1 MFDGCTP
8 QTARGETRRSARGEA
23 PITCKWGLALRLHR
37 LDVVRC
43 ERLAFSISHLE
54 FWLPSPR
61 RVADT
66 SQVAE
71 GSPEERLLL
80 PHLSLL
86 LRQRNLR
93 PPHAPPQ
100 PSAANNV
107 WEPDRRCS
115 GSTFRGGD
123 TARLYTTMG
132 LGNWARNEWS
142 DAKEAAR
149 EIWQFVRTH
158 NWKQSARS
166 SLQRK
171 YWSQF
176 SGRLAINPDEPILT
190 RGSACSLVGRRHH
203 LRRRR
208 RPSRHLPR
216 PDCRKV

>member
-1 MFDGCTP
+1 MQSGASPFRCTASSSAANVSP
-8 QTARGETRRSARGEA
+8 SRSATLSPGFRLQGEQPIQVKWQKGRRKSACFCRISRRS
-23 PITCKWGLALRLHR
+23 
-37 LDVVRC
+37 
-43 ERLAFSISHLE
+43 
-54 FWLPSPR
+54 
-61 RVADT
+61 
-66 SQVAE
+66 
-71 GSPEERLLL
+71 
-80 PHLSLL
+80 

-115 GSTFRGGD
+115 GSSFEGGD